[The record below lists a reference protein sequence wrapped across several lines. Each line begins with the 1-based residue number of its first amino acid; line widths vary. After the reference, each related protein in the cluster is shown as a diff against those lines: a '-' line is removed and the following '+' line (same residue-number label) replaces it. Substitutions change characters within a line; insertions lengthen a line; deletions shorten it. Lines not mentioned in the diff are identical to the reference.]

1 MYGHRYTQEEKDF
14 LGVYIPGH
22 TYREIQAA
30 FTDKFGWDITL
41 GQVKGYMANHR
52 INNGLTGRFGKGHIP
67 QNKGKKGQCASGCEK
82 TWFAPGHTPTNH
94 RPIGSER
101 ISKDGYVEVKVAE
114 PNKWRLKHR
123 VVWEETHGTVP
134 KGKIIVFRD
143 GDKTNTEINN
153 LMLLSRGQNAVMN
166 HTGLYKYS
174 GELKDTAVMLA
185 DIKIAANRARKK
197 R

>member
-14 LGVYIPGH
+14 FRDYIPGH
-22 TYREIQAA
+22 TYSEIQAA

-52 INNGLTGRFGKGHIP
+52 INNGLTGRFEKGHIP

-82 TWFAPGHTPTNH
+82 TWFAPGHTPVNH

-123 VVWEETHGTVP
+123 VVWEEAHGTVP
-134 KGKIIVFRD
+134 NGKIIVFKD
-143 GDKTNTEINN
+143 GDKTNTEIDN
-153 LMLLSRGQNAVMN
+153 LMLLSRGQHAVMN

-174 GELKDTAVMLA
+174 GDLKDTAVMIV
-185 DIKIAANRARKK
+185 DIKIATNRARRKP
-197 R
+197 